1 MAPWGGVAML
11 VVTGL
16 AIIVGWGWV
25 WAGLTRRTR
34 VVAME

>member
-1 MAPWGGVAML
+1 MAPWAGVAML

-16 AIIVGWGWV
+16 TIIVGWCWV

-34 VVAME
+34 VVAM